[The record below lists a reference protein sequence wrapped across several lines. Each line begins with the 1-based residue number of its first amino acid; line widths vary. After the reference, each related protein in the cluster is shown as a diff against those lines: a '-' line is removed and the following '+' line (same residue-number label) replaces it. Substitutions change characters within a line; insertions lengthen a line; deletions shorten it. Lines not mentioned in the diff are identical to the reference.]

1 MLRFA
6 GYKSRMTAID
16 SPITMRSSLRAIG
29 TTLLALAA
37 FGVAQALPPAS
48 EPATAPASRPVTAV
62 TTATAVTAATA
73 VPPVT
78 AVSLKS
84 LLQLRLY
91 DGQLALYT
99 NHPPTIGQIT
109 VRLDDP
115 PVTAQLRII
124 SRSQQSSPYR
134 PDAFDLTIEQ
144 IGGQGTIHTAISS
157 VGGDVKLWRDTTL
170 PDGSTAVV
178 QLVQPGTPDLELG
191 VIRIYIQEMIG
202 DQETGKANFQAADF
216 STLIRQ
222 HPAPTDQYLRPIF
235 QTLTGQEQLF
245 DVQPA
250 LAAEVFAA
258 RLRPDAELQR
268 TVAALVSQL
277 DADRPQDRNAAQAAL
292 EKLGQHAMIA
302 LRDIDTAKLSLEQQT
317 RIRTLLVPHTHPAGV
332 DPAKLRANLHF
343 LLDSLNCPDASSRH
357 AALEELRYQTHQ
369 SIVLDVD
376 APEDL
381 RRANVRQLRRQLTTT
396 PTTAPATTPTTPTTQ
411 AAR

>member
-16 SPITMRSSLRAIG
+16 SPRTMRSSLRAIG
-29 TTLLALAA
+29 MTTLALAA
-37 FGVAQALPPAS
+37 FGVAQAIPPAS
-48 EPATAPASRPVTAV
+48 EPATAPASRPVTTTV
-62 TTATAVTAATA
+62 T
-73 VPPVT
+73 PVT

-124 SRSQQSSPYR
+124 SRSQQSPPYR

-144 IGGQGTIHTAISS
+144 IGGEGIIHTAISS
-157 VGGDVKLWRDTTL
+157 VGGDMKLWRDATL
-170 PDGSTAVV
+170 PDGNTAVV
-178 QLVQPGTPDLELG
+178 QLVQPGTPDLEPG
-191 VIRIYIQEMIG
+191 VIRLYIQEMIG
-202 DQETGKANFQAADF
+202 DQDTGKANFQAADF

-258 RLRPDAELQR
+258 RLRPDAKLQR

-292 EKLGQHAMIA
+292 EKLGQHAMVA

-317 RIRTLLVPHTHPAGV
+317 RIRTILVPHTHPAGV

-343 LLDSLNCPDASSRH
+343 LLDSLNCPDALARH

-381 RRANVRQLRRQLTTT
+381 RRANVRQLRRQLTTPT
-396 PTTAPATTPTTPTTQ
+396 TAPTTAPATAPTTPTTK
-411 AAR
+411 ASR